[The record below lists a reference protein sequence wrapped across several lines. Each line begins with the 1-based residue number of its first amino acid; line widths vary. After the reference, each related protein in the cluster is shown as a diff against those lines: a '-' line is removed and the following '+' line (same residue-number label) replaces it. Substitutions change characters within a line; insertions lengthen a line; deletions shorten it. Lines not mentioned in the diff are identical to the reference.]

1 MTTLDP
7 NGRESVKR
15 ALKTV
20 AAALLGPYRCNRIYR
35 LTSMP
40 VEPTMPPGISCHRL
54 EAPSAAAADID
65 PELRERFSYDHDDAY
80 GYGLSRDGCLAA
92 VCWFWVPRR
101 FNEPLIWVLRTNEA
115 ILVDLVTASRYR
127 GQGLAP
133 LLIRYASAEMRRMG
147 WDPLYTWMWH
157 THSASYR
164 AFEKAGWTQIAWVL
178 EIRPLGMARTFRLCW
193 RSFRNRS
200 RASPHNPPLAGVR

>member
-20 AAALLGPYRCNRIYR
+20 AAALLGPYRFNRIYR

-40 VEPTMPPGISCHRL
+40 VEPTMPPGISCQRL

-65 PELRERFSYDHDDAY
+65 PELRKRFSYDNDDAY

-92 VCWFWVPRR
+92 VCWFWGPRR

-115 ILVDLVTASRYR
+115 ILVDLVTASRCR

-133 LLIRYASAEMRRMG
+133 LLIRYAFAERRRRG
-147 WDPLYTWMWH
+147 WRLVSGFRKGWMD
-157 THSASYR
+157 ADC
-164 AFEKAGWTQIAWVL
+164 
-178 EIRPLGMARTFRLCW
+178 LGARNPAPRDGP
-193 RSFRNRS
+193 NI
-200 RASPHNPPLAGVR
+200 PPLLAKLSQPQPREPS